1 MDDLGEEAR
10 IELTDW
16 LEASV
21 ANVDHSRRL
30 VGDLA
35 VRWDD
40 AWGRLKALES
50 SVSREVPG
58 SAGVYAAGA
67 ELYPA
72 PGLMRE
78 RIVEVSST
86 LRDMYAARGLET
98 YVLEQYQS
106 VIEELDEK
114 ISDEDMLYNQSFIR
128 ASTPLL

>member
-1 MDDLGEEAR
+1 
-10 IELTDW
+10 LTEW

-21 ANVDHSRRL
+21 ANVEHCRQL

-40 AWGRLKALES
+40 AWGRLRALQS
-50 SVSREVPG
+50 SVSREVPT

-72 PGLMRE
+72 PAVMRQ
-78 RIVEVSST
+78 RLVDVSST
-86 LRDMYAARGLET
+86 LKDMYVARGLET

-106 VIEELDEK
+106 VVEELDEK
-114 ISDEDMLYNQSFIR
+114 INDEDMLYNQSSFIR